1 MAIDFKPK
9 RLQTLLES
17 ACCALPRVARQHD
30 AAYVQAKATEGVDQA
45 QNVLVVCNAKVAT
58 YLVFFNI
65 RRVDGDDDLR
75 LCRKLQ
81 QHTDLTVGR
90 KSGQSARGVIVIK
103 QLAAEF
109 KIELAAEFLDALVNV
124 SGLGAD
130 ILLVVKTDFKHRTPL
145 AALRKIT
152 AAS

>member
-1 MAIDFKPK
+1 
-9 RLQTLLES
+9 
-17 ACCALPRVARQHD
+17 
-30 AAYVQAKATEGVDQA
+30 
-45 QNVLVVCNAKVAT
+45 
-58 YLVFFNI
+58 
-65 RRVDGDDDLR
+65 
-75 LCRKLQ
+75 
-81 QHTDLTVGR
+81 
-90 KSGQSARGVIVIK
+90 VIVVEE
-103 QLAAEF
+103 LAAEF